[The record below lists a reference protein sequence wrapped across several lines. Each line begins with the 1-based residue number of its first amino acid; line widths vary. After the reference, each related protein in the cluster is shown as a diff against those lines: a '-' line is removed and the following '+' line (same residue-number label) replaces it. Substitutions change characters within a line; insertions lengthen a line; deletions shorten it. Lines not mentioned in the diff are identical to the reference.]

1 MILGNRKYVD
11 PTPVLIAM
19 TDDDGNP
26 VHIGEQKDIG
36 EFNLKLLE
44 CIEEGLGEKSKE
56 NLESL
61 RLDGLSDSSKNRV
74 LLDEISS
81 DNFGKKILNIKLN
94 DNQQQQPP
102 LEQTMKQIFFG
113 SKVEILK
120 LVHLDD

>member
-11 PTPVLIAM
+11 PTQVLMAV
-19 TDDDGNP
+19 TDDYGNP
-26 VHIGEQKDIG
+26 AHIGEQKDIG

-56 NLESL
+56 NLESF

-81 DNFGKKILNIKLN
+81 DNFGQKL
-94 DNQQQQPP
+94 
-102 LEQTMKQIFFG
+102 
-113 SKVEILK
+113 
-120 LVHLDD
+120 

>member
-11 PTPVLIAM
+11 PTPVLMAV

-26 VHIGEQKDIG
+26 AHIGEQKDIG

-81 DNFGKKILNIKLN
+81 DNFGQKLLNLKPN
-94 DNQQQQPP
+94 VNQQQQP
-102 LEQTMKQIFFG
+102 LEQTIRQIFFG
-113 SKVEILK
+113 SKE
-120 LVHLDD
+120 

>member
-1 MILGNRKYVD
+1 MILANRKYVD
-11 PTPVLIAM
+11 PTQVLLAV
-19 TDDDGNP
+19 TDDYGNP

-44 CIEEGLGEKSKE
+44 CIEEGLGEKTKE

-81 DNFGKKILNIKLN
+81 DNFG
-94 DNQQQQPP
+94 Q
-102 LEQTMKQIFFG
+102 
-113 SKVEILK
+113 KV
-120 LVHLDD
+120 

>member
-11 PTPVLIAM
+11 PTSVLMAV
-19 TDDDGNP
+19 TDDYGNP

-61 RLDGLSDSSKNRV
+61 RLDDLSDSSKNRV
-74 LLDEISS
+74 LQDEISS
-81 DNFGKKILNIKLN
+81 DNFGQKL
-94 DNQQQQPP
+94 
-102 LEQTMKQIFFG
+102 
-113 SKVEILK
+113 
-120 LVHLDD
+120 